1 MTRQAVDTADPS
13 WTLAAWERG
22 LREDPLDRAVTL
34 LSTVAGL
41 GREDAERTELGV
53 RDAMLATALERL
65 TAGTAIWGCVRCARC
80 GEQLDV
86 PVHPAALPRGPR
98 YDPARPLEVEVAGVR
113 IAFRLPDTGDLRALA
128 GTDDPRAGRWL
139 LLARC
144 LPDGADG
151 IDEEA
156 AALIEAAMEEASPG
170 ASVTLAVDCPVC
182 AASTVAALDIP
193 ALLWAQVQTRALTLL
208 HEVHVL
214 ARAYGWTE
222 PDVLALGPVRR
233 AAYLELAAG

>member
-1 MTRQAVDTADPS
+1 MMRQAVDAADPS

-34 LSTVAGL
+34 LSAVTGL
-41 GREDAERTELGV
+41 RREDAERTELGA
-53 RDAMLATALERL
+53 RDATLATALERL
-65 TAGTAIWGCVRCARC
+65 AAGTALWGCVRCGRC
-80 GEQLDV
+80 DEQLDV

-98 YDPARPLEVEVAGVR
+98 YDPTRPLAVEVAGVR

-151 IDEEA
+151 VDEEA
-156 AALIEAAMEEASPG
+156 AAVIEAAMEKASPG
-170 ASVTLAVDCPVC
+170 AAVTLAVDCPVC
-182 AASTVAALDIP
+182 AASTVAALDVP
-193 ALLWAQVQTRALTLL
+193 ALLWAEVQTRALALL

-222 PDVLALGPVRR
+222 PDVLALSPARR